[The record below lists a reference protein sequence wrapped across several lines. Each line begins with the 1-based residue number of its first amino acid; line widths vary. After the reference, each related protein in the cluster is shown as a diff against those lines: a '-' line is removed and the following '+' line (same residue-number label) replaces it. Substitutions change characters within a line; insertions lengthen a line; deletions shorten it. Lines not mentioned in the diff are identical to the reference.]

1 MEGRDVMAKER
12 THDDNAH
19 GKSGGSMS
27 MYWKFGGILLVNLFL
42 MWALSMSMV
51 RSIDHFYFN
60 PSNLYMAVL
69 MVAAMAVLMTFGM
82 WSMLKNRTLNIILL
96 VGFLALF
103 LAAFFMGRSE
113 VGVGDEGFLKSM
125 IPHHSR
131 AILVCQE
138 ASITDPEIE
147 QLCVEII
154 DAQQKEIAQMKE
166 ILERYE

>member
-1 MEGRDVMAKER
+1 MSSDARHAQDSHEEG
-12 THDDNAH
+12 
-19 GKSGGSMS
+19 GGHSHA
-27 MYWKFGGILLVNLFL
+27 MYFKFGAILLVNLIL

-51 RSIDHFYFN
+51 RTIDHFYFN

-69 MVAAMAVLMTFGM
+69 MVAAMAVLMTVGM
-82 WSMLKNRTLNIILL
+82 WSMLRNTTLNIILL

-113 VGVGDEGFLKSM
+113 VGVGNEGFLTSM

-138 ASITDPEIE
+138 ANITDPEIE
-147 QLCVEII
+147 QLCVEIV
-154 DAQQKEIAQMKE
+154 DAQQREIAEMEEMLK
-166 ILERYE
+166 RYE

>member
-1 MEGRDVMAKER
+1 MAKER

-69 MVAAMAVLMTFGM
+69 MVAAMAVLMTVGM

-131 AILVCQE
+131 AILVCE
-138 ASITDPEIE
+138 NASITDPDIQ
-147 QLCVEII
+147 QLCRQIVET
-154 DAQQKEIAQMKE
+154 QKEEIAEMKA
-166 ILERYE
+166 IIADLESR

>member
-1 MEGRDVMAKER
+1 
-12 THDDNAH
+12 
-19 GKSGGSMS
+19 
-27 MYWKFGGILLVNLFL
+27 
-42 MWALSMSMV
+42 
-51 RSIDHFYFN
+51 
-60 PSNLYMAVL
+60 
-69 MVAAMAVLMTFGM
+69 MAVLMTVGM

>member
-1 MEGRDVMAKER
+1 MTSDAPRHHTEDS
-12 THDDNAH
+12 
-19 GKSGGSMS
+19 GKDKHSHA
-27 MYWKFGGILLVNLFL
+27 MYWKFGAILLVNLGL

-51 RSIDHFYFN
+51 RSLDHFYFN

-69 MVAAMAVLMTFGM
+69 MVAAMAVLMTVGM
-82 WSMLKNRTLNIILL
+82 WSMLKNKTLNIILL

-103 LAAFFMGRSE
+103 LAAFFMGRNE
-113 VGVGDEGFLKSM
+113 VGVGDEGFLTSM

-147 QLCVEII
+147 QLCSEIVE
-154 DAQQKEIAQMKE
+154 AQEKEIAQMKE
-166 ILERYE
+166 ILKRYQ